1 MIMTQIVVIFT
12 ASNST
17 ALPFGKPTSNL
28 ATVSAGFKY
37 TSSNFLQEG
46 YWQGVNGKYYS
57 LSLAQEGSKGWV
69 IYKGSAEIA
78 KNSVRSLNMIG
89 QGLGYLSLGYSAY
102 NFATTQSWKNGI
114 DLGISITSVALWEI
128 GSVYYFG
135 SGMVNASSGERS
147 QIQNNIM
154 NGRDPLYNVY
164 NPSLGY

>member
-1 MIMTQIVVIFT
+1 MTQIVVIFT

-78 KNSVRSLNMIG
+78 KNSVRSLNMTG